1 MKATK
6 GRQHQIRL
14 RLTLPPDVVKRLNNM
29 PSHIRSQYAATVLLM
44 HMDNVRPDCIIGAMH
59 EVRRVGV
66 LVNQIMKAYWSS
78 EDDQR
83 PDLDIDLIED
93 TAKLVSRICTPLSA

>member
-1 MKATK
+1 
-6 GRQHQIRL
+6 
-14 RLTLPPDVVKRLNNM
+14 
-29 PSHIRSQYAATVLLM
+29 
-44 HMDNVRPDCIIGAMH
+44 MH